1 MPGAGEAPGAADE
14 DADAKSLGLAE
25 AHHRQGNR
33 SLAADALGRAQDR
46 ATATGDIGD
55 YFESALSDAKEA
67 FASER
72 PLAHA
77 MTIEPLT
84 DRERTVLR
92 LLATTRLSQSEIAR
106 DLYVSHNTVK
116 THTKSI
122 YRKLQVTS
130 RGRAAERAA
139 SLGLM

>member
-1 MPGAGEAPGAADE
+1 MA
-14 DADAKSLGLAE
+14 
-25 AHHRQGNR
+25 
-33 SLAADALGRAQDR
+33 
-46 ATATGDIGD
+46 
-55 YFESALSDAKEA
+55 
-67 FASER
+67 
-72 PLAHA
+72 
-77 MTIEPLT
+77 IEPLT

-92 LLATTRLSQSEIAR
+92 LLATTRLSQAEIAR
-106 DLYVSHNTVK
+106 DLYVSHNTIK